1 MTNPI
6 PVDWYQPN
14 SYTST
19 AEKRAERERIE
30 AAAQANAPPN
40 TVEVKIANV
49 WHSSWSDRRDHAT
62 VDYKD
67 IFERVE
73 RTHIYPGSPC

>member
-14 SYTST
+14 SYTAT

-30 AAAQANAPPN
+30 AAAQANAPPD
-40 TVEVKIANV
+40 TVGVKIA
-49 WHSSWSDRRDHAT
+49 
-62 VDYKD
+62 
-67 IFERVE
+67 
-73 RTHIYPGSPC
+73 

>member
-19 AEKRAERERIE
+19 AEKRAEHERIE

-40 TVEVKIANV
+40 TVEVKIALV
-49 WHSSWSDRRDHAT
+49 
-62 VDYKD
+62 
-67 IFERVE
+67 
-73 RTHIYPGSPC
+73 YPPCLF